1 MVPNGLLPNAEVDW
15 PKAEVDS
22 TLRDRVIEK
31 EPNIGVV
38 ETPSDGMLVAPNAG
52 VPEEPNTGLPEA
64 PIAPPDPNTG
74 VIETE
79 NAGLDVEL
87 EVGVLVT
94 LMARLLIAS
103 EAGMLTSKVGV
114 GMAPIAGVFV
124 ALNESM
130 VVTLKAGELLAPD
143 AD

>member
-38 ETPSDGMLVAPNAG
+38 ETPNAG
-52 VPEEPNTGLPEA
+52 VLEEPNTGLPEA

-79 NAGLDVEL
+79 HAGLDVEL
-87 EVGVLVT
+87 EVGVLVI
-94 LMARLLIAS
+94 LMARLLIAP

-114 GMAPIAGVFV
+114 GMAPIAGVLV

-130 VVTLKAGELLAPD
+130 VVTLKAGVLLAPD

>member
-38 ETPSDGMLVAPNAG
+38 ETPNAG
-52 VPEEPNTGLPEA
+52 VLEEPNTGLPEA

-79 NAGLDVEL
+79 HAGLDVEL
-87 EVGVLVT
+87 EVGVLVI
-94 LMARLLIAS
+94 LMARLLIAP
-103 EAGMLTSKVGV
+103 EAGMLISKVGV
-114 GMAPIAGVFV
+114 GMAPIAGVLV

-130 VVTLKAGELLAPD
+130 VVTLKAGVLLAPD

>member
-1 MVPNGLLPNAEVDW
+1 MVPNGLVPNAEIDW

-38 ETPSDGMLVAPNAG
+38 ET
-52 VPEEPNTGLPEA
+52 PNTGLPEA

-94 LMARLLIAS
+94 LIARLLIAP

-114 GMAPIAGVFV
+114 GMAPIAGVLV

-130 VVTLKAGELLAPD
+130 VVTLKAGVLLAPD